1 MAVEYTKPLP
11 SPDLDTAGF
20 WEGCKAHELRA
31 QRCDACGAFRWPPH
45 GICPQCSS
53 WDFHWVKIPETGK
66 VYSYTVVH
74 HASAPAF
81 AEDVPYVVATIRIDG
96 TDDKVRLMSNV
107 VGCPCEEVRVGMLVR
122 VFFEDVTEEVS
133 LPKFRPA

>member
-45 GICPQCSS
+45 GICPRCSS
-53 WDFHWVKIPETGK
+53 WEFHWVKIPETGK

-81 AEDVPYVVATIRIDG
+81 AEDVPYIVAIVELTEGPHITTNITGCKPDAVRIGMPVIATFD
-96 TDDKVRLMSNV
+96 
-107 VGCPCEEVRVGMLVR
+107 EVTPDMTLV
-122 VFFEDVTEEVS
+122 
-133 LPKFRPA
+133 KFRPAG